1 MKGLLGVHMKK
12 IERKKLGDLLYETGM
27 ISKEQLDWII
37 KEQKRTG
44 KRIGEVITESG
55 MLSEKDL
62 MGALEFQLG
71 IPHMDLEKYT
81 IDYAIASKVPE
92 SIARRYSVVAVGY
105 DGDKLKVAMKD
116 PLDMFAL
123 DDLKISTRMEIVPI
137 LASGTEINNL
147 LNQIYASNKTQNIV
161 FELERQLQED
171 SQKQIE
177 EEEVEDNSENAPM
190 VQLVNN
196 IFQRSILKGA
206 SDIHIEPFEN
216 YVRVRYRIDGQLQE
230 LTRAKKETLNGIT
243 ARIKILSGL
252 DIAERRLPQDG
263 RMSKTVEGQQ
273 VDCRVSILPTIY
285 GEKTVIRL
293 MYRTGR
299 TFTLDELGFYPDD
312 LEKIKNMLKNPHG
325 IILATGP
332 TGSGKSTTL
341 VAALKLLN
349 QSNVNIITAED
360 PVENMVEGV
369 NQVSINSKIGLTF
382 ASCLRSILR
391 QDPDIVM
398 VGEMRDSE
406 TSSIAIRAAITGH
419 LVLSTLH
426 TNDAASSI
434 TRLIDMGAEPYMV
447 GAALKG
453 IISQRLVRRLCP
465 NCKQEYTVTS
475 TDELIYK
482 VPQGT
487 SVYTTRG
494 CSMCHYT
501 GYKGR
506 IAVHEVMVVD
516 NVLQEIIAA
525 NQLSGEE
532 LKAECI
538 KRGMRTL
545 GENAY
550 YNVLQG
556 KTTLQ
561 EMLRIAY
568 EQ

>member
-1 MKGLLGVHMKK
+1 MKK
-12 IERKKLGDLLYETGM
+12 VERKKLGDLLYETGM
-27 ISKEQLDWII
+27 ISKEQLDWVI

-55 MLSEKDL
+55 LLTEKDL

-81 IDYAIASKVPE
+81 IDYTIASKVPE
-92 SIARRYSVVAVGY
+92 SIARRYVVVAVGY
-105 DGDKLKVAMKD
+105 EGDKLKVAMKD

-123 DDLKISTRMEIVPI
+123 DDLKISTKMEIVPI
-137 LASGTEINNL
+137 LAAEKEINDL
-147 LNQIYASNKTQNIV
+147 LNQIYASNKTKNIV
-161 FELERQLQED
+161 FELEKQIQED
-171 SQKQIE
+171 VNKQVE
-177 EEEVEDNSENAPM
+177 EETEENAPM

-196 IFQRSILKGA
+196 ILQRSILKEA
-206 SDIHIEPFEN
+206 SDIHIEPFES

-230 LTRAKKETLNGIT
+230 LTRTKKETLNGIT

-263 RMSKTVEGQQ
+263 RMSRVVEGQQ

-299 TFTLDELGFYPDD
+299 TFSLTELGLHPQD
-312 LEKIKNMLKNPHG
+312 LEKVKNMLKNPHG

-341 VAALKLLN
+341 VAALKELN
-349 QSNVNIITAED
+349 KNNVNIITVED
-360 PVENMVEGV
+360 PVENMIEGI

-382 ASCLRSILR
+382 ANSLRAILR
-391 QDPDIVM
+391 QDPDIIM

-426 TNDAASSI
+426 TNDAPSSI
-434 TRLIDMGAEPYMV
+434 ARLIDMGTEPFMV

-453 IISQRLVRRLCP
+453 VISQRLVRKVCP
-465 NCKQEYTVTS
+465 NCKQKYTVTS
-475 TDELIYK
+475 ADELIYK
-482 VPQGT
+482 VPKGT
-487 SVYTTRG
+487 VVYAPRG

-506 IAVHEVMVVD
+506 IAIHEIMLVD
-516 NVLQEIIAA
+516 SILEGFIAA
-525 NQLSGEE
+525 NHLSNEE
-532 LKAECI
+532 LKIECI

-545 GENAY
+545 WDNAY
-550 YNVLQG
+550 YNVLEG
-556 KTTLQ
+556 HTTLQ